1 MPLRAA
7 REAGAALS
15 RSLATLVAAAALA
28 ACTALPNGGARQ
40 AGQEV
45 AQPGGALLYIE
56 SIAVGPEGNALTGVR
71 QLRLQR
77 PVAVAVRDRWVY
89 ILDAGQDLV
98 LRYDRLSGRLVRVLE
113 LRGLLVGEEPADL
126 YVAEDRS
133 LYVADTQGARV
144 LHFDAR
150 GNLLRTFSDTFNLA
164 RPAALA
170 VDPATRDLYVAD
182 AVYDHV
188 LVFGL
193 TGKLRRSLSGRGIGE
208 GRFLNLTGL
217 ALDGDEVFLTA
228 RLGVRGQVLDL
239 GGRFLRRFGER
250 VLVFPRA
257 VAVGEDR
264 IFVADW
270 FDNSIKIFSR
280 QDGRALAVFG
290 GTGVAPGRFKGLV
303 DLWYESGLLYAAD
316 SLNGRIQVFRIPSR

>member
-15 RSLATLVAAAALA
+15 RALAALLGAAALA
-28 ACTALPNGGARQ
+28 ACAALPGGDAPPAAQEAAR
-40 AGQEV
+40 
-45 AQPGGALLYIE
+45 PGGALLYVE
-56 SIAVGPEGNALTGVR
+56 SIAGGPEGNAVTGVR

-98 LRYDRLSGRLVRVLE
+98 LRYDRMSGRLARVLE
-113 LRGLLVGEEPADL
+113 LRGLLAGEEPADL

-133 LYVADTQGARV
+133 LYVADTRGARV

-150 GNLLRTFSDTFNLA
+150 GRRLRTFSDTFNLA

-193 TGKLRRSLSGRGIGE
+193 TGKLRRALGGRGTGQGE
-208 GRFLNLTGL
+208 FLNLSGL
-217 ALDGDEVFLTA
+217 ALDGGEVFVTA
-228 RLGVRGQVLDL
+228 RLGVRGQVLGLD
-239 GGRFLRRFGER
+239 GRFRRAFGER
-250 VLVFPRA
+250 VLIFPRA
-257 VAVGEDR
+257 VAVGEGR

-270 FDNSIKIFSR
+270 HDNSIKIFSR
-280 QDGRALAVFG
+280 RDGRPLAVFG
-290 GTGVAPGRFKGLV
+290 GTGVAPGRFKGLT
-303 DLWYESGLLYAAD
+303 DLWYESGLLYVAD
-316 SLNGRIQVFRIPSR
+316 SLNGRIQVFRVPAR